1 MKGKQ
6 VLTIITLLTVGLIIS
21 IYIGDMISCLITDSP
36 IPIVEVVIVFINRNV
51 YCYNNF
57 KEIFLIKTCFFP

>member
-36 IPIVEVVIVFINRNV
+36 VPIVEVVIVLVLLIGMFIATIILKK
-51 YCYNNF
+51 YS
-57 KEIFLIKTCFFP
+57 

>member
-6 VLTIITLLTVGLIIS
+6 VITIITLLTVGLIIS

-36 IPIVEVVIVFINRNV
+36 VPIVEVVIVLVLLIGMFIATIILKK
-51 YCYNNF
+51 YS
-57 KEIFLIKTCFFP
+57 

>member
-6 VLTIITLLTVGLIIS
+6 VITIITVLTVGLIIS

-36 IPIVEVVIVFINRNV
+36 IPIVEVVIVLVLLIGMFIATIILKK
-51 YCYNNF
+51 YS
-57 KEIFLIKTCFFP
+57 